1 MKVKK
6 LEPQKKD
13 LEISV
18 TKSFDDNYDD
28 EIKRLEKELE

>member
-6 LEPQKKD
+6 LEPYKKD
-13 LEISV
+13 LEKTVS
-18 TKSFDDNYDD
+18 KSFDDNYDD